1 MLARQHIVIQ
11 LLFVIEAQRSAA
23 RIVVS
28 FRQGEKRLFL
38 TLADRLFVRLSAAK
52 EEKQLKMKLKTFR
65 FLLLPLS
72 GCAFRP
78 ACSIWQKNKRKAT
91 RATKTTVP
99 SSWNPPMLPLSPSLL
114 APPSLCGAL
123 QVNRSAEFKCCNYA
137 NNRRNFCTKLLHLH
151 GTKLRLEST
160 QQQHQQQQLGYQQQ
174 QQLLVAR

>member
-1 MLARQHIVIQ
+1 MKMHLICACLYSNDAKQIARALFIFLSLSFFHYFRFKLKLCCILRGAWGMLARQHIVIQ

-28 FRQGEKRLFL
+28 FRRAEKRLFL

-65 FLLLPLS
+65 LLLLPLS

-99 SSWNPPMLPLSPSLL
+99 SSWNPPMLPPFPLL
-114 APPSLCGAL
+114 PFAAAHC
-123 QVNRSAEFKCCNYA
+123 R
-137 NNRRNFCTKLLHLH
+137 
-151 GTKLRLEST
+151 
-160 QQQHQQQQLGYQQQ
+160 
-174 QQLLVAR
+174 

>member
-1 MLARQHIVIQ
+1 MKMHLICACLYSNDAKQIARALFIFLSLSLFLLPLKAQ
-11 LLFVIEAQRSAA
+11 LVLHTSRSMGNVSSSTYCYPAAVVIETQRSAA

-28 FRQGEKRLFL
+28 FRRAETRLFL

-65 FLLLPLS
+65 ILLLPLS

-99 SSWNPPMLPLSPSLL
+99 SSWNPPMLPPFPLL
-114 APPSLCGAL
+114 PFAAAHC
-123 QVNRSAEFKCCNYA
+123 R
-137 NNRRNFCTKLLHLH
+137 
-151 GTKLRLEST
+151 
-160 QQQHQQQQLGYQQQ
+160 
-174 QQLLVAR
+174 

>member
-1 MLARQHIVIQ
+1 MGNVSSSTYCYPAAV
-11 LLFVIEAQRSAA
+11 VIEAQCAA

-28 FRQGEKRLFL
+28 FRRAEKRLFL
-38 TLADRLFVRLSAAK
+38 TLADRLFVRLSAAR

-78 ACSIWQKNKRKAT
+78 ACSIWQKNKREAT
-91 RATKTTVP
+91 RATKTTVA
-99 SSWNPPMLPLSPSLL
+99 SSWNPPILPPL
-114 APPSLCGAL
+114 PPSSLCCGAL

-160 QQQHQQQQLGYQQQ
+160 QQHQQQQLGYQQQ